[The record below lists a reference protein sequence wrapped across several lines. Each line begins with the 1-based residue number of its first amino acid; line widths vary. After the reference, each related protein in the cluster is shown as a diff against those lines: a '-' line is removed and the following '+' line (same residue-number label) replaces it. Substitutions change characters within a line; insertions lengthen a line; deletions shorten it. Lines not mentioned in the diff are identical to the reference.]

1 MYEVNQWQFSHNR
14 IYYNIVGQLHV
25 EKNSMQFSNLSKS
38 SFLSLKQT
46 FFSWL
51 NPEEKKKKSHWTQL
65 SYKLAKAEFLDQ
77 DHTALYFKYH
87 LAHINQSY

>member
-51 NPEEKKKKSHWTQL
+51 NPEKKKKNLIEHNYLISWPKQN
-65 SYKLAKAEFLDQ
+65 FL
-77 DHTALYFKYH
+77 TKIILLY
-87 LAHINQSY
+87 ISNII

>member
-1 MYEVNQWQFSHNR
+1 MYEVNQWQFTHNR
-14 IYYNIVGQLHV
+14 IYYSIVRQLHV

-38 SFLSLKQT
+38 FLSLKQT

-51 NPEEKKKKSHWTQL
+51 NPKQTNKILIEHKP
-65 SYKLAKAEFLDQ
+65 SYKLAIAEFLDQ
-77 DHTALYFKYH
+77 DHTLLYFKDH